1 MKFPGMEFPQI
12 RPRLEDLTYGFEN
25 MGSLSGKTNS
35 SVLQGSHELKEVHS
49 LQKLE
54 YHWQPKNFILWSN
67 HPKLMFS
74 TALIIIIILLIFC
87 PHLMY

>member
-25 MGSLSGKTNS
+25 MGSF
-35 SVLQGSHELKEVHS
+35 VLQGSHELKEVHS

-54 YHWQPKNFILWSN
+54 YHWQPKNFIL
-67 HPKLMFS
+67 
-74 TALIIIIILLIFC
+74 
-87 PHLMY
+87 